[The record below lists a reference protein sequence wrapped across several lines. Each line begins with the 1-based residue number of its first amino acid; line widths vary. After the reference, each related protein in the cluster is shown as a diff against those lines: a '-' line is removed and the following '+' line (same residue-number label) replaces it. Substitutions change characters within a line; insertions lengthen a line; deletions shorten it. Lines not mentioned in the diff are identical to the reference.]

1 MSMMTA
7 AISSSASV
15 LGLKPAV
22 STSTTTGRKPR
33 KRRARRDFSIMS
45 STSFTASFLKAFS
58 EWEQA
63 HYDELLVRYSK
74 RLVRYSKHLVRYS
87 KYFPAYDRAGTQGDN
102 GGRAE
107 LVFLRQGPV
116 ILDQCD
122 AVGIAW
128 QAIKVRAVV
137 AGKAFQ
143 ALQRAQL
150 LEYFGIEF
158 QCCRRGEA
166 ASAAAGGFFR
176 ATGVRGGIGAEE
188 ELGVAAD
195 GHIPQGLLMGVALE
209 DGQAVEVRAHAT
221 GQHVIAVEHQV
232 LDGQG
237 GRHVG

>member
-58 EWEQA
+58 EWGQA
-63 HYDELLVRYSK
+63 HYGELLVRYSK
-74 RLVRYSKHLVRYS
+74 D
-87 KYFPAYDRAGTQGDN
+87 FPAHDRAGTQGDN

-107 LVFLRQGPV
+107 LVFLWQGPV

-128 QAIKVRAVV
+128 QAIKVGAVM
-137 AGKAFQ
+137 AGKAF
-143 ALQRAQL
+143 
-150 LEYFGIEF
+150 
-158 QCCRRGEA
+158 
-166 ASAAAGGFFR
+166 
-176 ATGVRGGIGAEE
+176 
-188 ELGVAAD
+188 
-195 GHIPQGLLMGVALE
+195 
-209 DGQAVEVRAHAT
+209 
-221 GQHVIAVEHQV
+221 
-232 LDGQG
+232 
-237 GRHVG
+237 